1 MWEPAISGM
10 GNAHNCAPK
19 LQAYPPIFS
28 LTPKASGS
36 TWLQSCEVHILIP
49 RTLYSF
55 AFLTKSEIS
64 IIFTPFLCL
73 NVFYYFYINTKMVD
87 KPVIAEGGILLYF
100 IFRQIS
106 ILNIDFVFLL
116 YPNFSKT
123 LHLNPSI
130 FPFLS

>member
-1 MWEPAISGM
+1 
-10 GNAHNCAPK
+10 
-19 LQAYPPIFS
+19 
-28 LTPKASGS
+28 
-36 TWLQSCEVHILIP
+36 
-49 RTLYSF
+49 
-55 AFLTKSEIS
+55 
-64 IIFTPFLCL
+64 
-73 NVFYYFYINTKMVD
+73 MVD

-130 FPFLS
+130 FPFYHNQILLLIFSSMQYWQIA

>member
-1 MWEPAISGM
+1 MFP
-10 GNAHNCAPK
+10 
-19 LQAYPPIFS
+19 QQ
-28 LTPKASGS
+28 TPCTVSVS
-36 TWLQSCEVHILIP
+36 YTH
-49 RTLYSF
+49 
-55 AFLTKSEIS
+55 
-64 IIFTPFLCL
+64 L

-123 LHLNPSI
+123 LHLNPLI